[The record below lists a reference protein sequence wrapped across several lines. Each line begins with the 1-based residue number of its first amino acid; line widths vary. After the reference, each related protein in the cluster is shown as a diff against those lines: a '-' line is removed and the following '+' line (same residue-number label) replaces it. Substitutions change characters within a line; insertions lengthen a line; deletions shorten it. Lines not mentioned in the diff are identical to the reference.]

1 MADFPPRPLGRP
13 AVPAASHTGH
23 GPDGVCNAGGTTIAV
38 DPMPPDDEAPT
49 ARPRSQLRRV
59 VQSVLSIGLVIA
71 IFVFVLPQIADFGK
85 VWAEIR
91 AMTWQESGGLGAAAF
106 WNLAT
111 YWLLWVAVL
120 PGLTISQAAVSTEAS
135 TAVANTV
142 PGGSYLAVA
151 LNYSMIHSWGFRRSV
166 VTLSLLIS
174 GVWNNFAKLAL
185 PVLALAAL
193 AVTGEASASRLVA
206 AALGVLALVASITIF
221 AMALRTE
228 EAAGRIGRAAE
239 RVAGAP
245 LRLIRRPPPAGWDV
259 AVTRFRE
266 KTIVLLRNRWLAI
279 SLATVVGHLSLFLV
293 LLVALRNL
301 GVSQSEV
308 GWAEVLA
315 VFSFTRLVTAIPL
328 TPGGL
333 GVVELAL
340 TSGLVA
346 AGGNREE
353 VVAAVLVY
361 RFLTYVLPIPL
372 GVLSYVFWRRNTS
385 WRREALPVLAPAAAA
400 G

>member
-1 MADFPPRPLGRP
+1 MLVPDEEMP
-13 AVPAASHTGH
+13 A
-23 GPDGVCNAGGTTIAV
+23 
-38 DPMPPDDEAPT
+38 

-59 VQSVLSIGLVIA
+59 VQTAVSFGLVVA
-71 IFVFVLPQIADFGK
+71 IFVFVLPQIADFGE

-91 AMTWQESGGLGAAAF
+91 AMTWQESMGLAVAAA

-111 YWLLWVAVL
+111 YWFLWVAVL
-120 PGLTISQAAVSTEAS
+120 PGLTVSQAAVSTEAS

-193 AVTGEASASRLVA
+193 AVQGEASASRLLA
-206 AALGVLALVASITIF
+206 AGLGVLALVAAIVVF
-221 AMALRTE
+221 AAALRTE
-228 EAAGRIGRAAE
+228 QAAGRIGRAAQ

-245 LRLIRRPPPAGWDV
+245 LRLFRRPAPIGWDV

-266 KTIVLLRNRWLAI
+266 KTIVLLRARWWSI
-279 SLATVVGHLSLFLV
+279 SLATVVGHLSLYLV
-293 LLVALRNL
+293 LLVALRNI
-301 GVSQSEV
+301 GVSQSDV

-315 VFSFTRLVTAIPL
+315 VFAFTRLVTAIPL

-372 GVLSYVFWRRNTS
+372 GVVSYVFWRRNSS
-385 WRREALPVLAPAAAA
+385 WRREAQPVLAPAA

>member
-1 MADFPPRPLGRP
+1 ML
-13 AVPAASHTGH
+13 VP
-23 GPDGVCNAGGTTIAV
+23 
-38 DPMPPDDEAPT
+38 DEDAPV
-49 ARPRSQLRRV
+49 ARPRSQVRRV
-59 VQSVLSIGLVIA
+59 VQTALSFALVVA
-71 IFVFVLPQIADFGK
+71 IFVFVLPQIADFGE
-85 VWAEIR
+85 VWAEIE
-91 AMTWQESGGLGAAAF
+91 AMTWQESAGLVVAAL

-111 YWLLWVAVL
+111 YWFLWVAVL
-120 PGLTISQAAVSTEAS
+120 PGLTIMQAAVSTEAS

-185 PVLALAAL
+185 PVIALAAL
-193 AVTGEASASRLVA
+193 ALQGGASANRLLA
-206 AALGVLALVASITIF
+206 AGLGVLALVAAVVIF
-221 AMALRTE
+221 AAALRTE
-228 EAAGRIGRAAE
+228 QAAGRVGRAAE
-239 RVAGAP
+239 RAVGVP
-245 LRLIRRPPPAGWDV
+245 MRLVRRPPPIGWDV

-266 KTIVLLRNRWLAI
+266 KTIVLLRARWWAI
-279 SLATVVGHLSLFLV
+279 SLATVVGHLSLYLV
-293 LLVALRNL
+293 LLVALRNI

-308 GWAEVLA
+308 DWAEVLA
-315 VFSFTRLVTAIPL
+315 VFSFTRLVTAIPV

-372 GVLSYVFWRRNTS
+372 GVLCYVFWRRNTS
-385 WRREALPVLAPAAAA
+385 WRRELQPVLAPAV

>member
-1 MADFPPRPLGRP
+1 MA
-13 AVPAASHTGH
+13 
-23 GPDGVCNAGGTTIAV
+23 
-38 DPMPPDDEAPT
+38 
-49 ARPRSQLRRV
+49 
-59 VQSVLSIGLVIA
+59 LVGA
-71 IFVFVLPQIADFGK
+71 IFFFVLPQMADFGE
-85 VWAEIR
+85 VWTEIR
-91 AMTWQESGGLGAAAF
+91 AMTWLESTGLAGAAA

-111 YWLLWVAVL
+111 YWFLWMAVL
-120 PGLTISQAAVSTEAS
+120 PGITLRQAAVSTEAS

-151 LNYSMIHSWGFRRSV
+151 LNYSMIHSWGFRRSI
-166 VTLSLLIS
+166 VTLALLIS

-185 PVLALAAL
+185 PVLALVAL
-193 AVTGEASASRLVA
+193 ALQGEAGVGRLLA
-206 AALGVLALVASITIF
+206 AALGVGALVVAIALF
-221 AMALRTE
+221 GLALRTE
-228 EAAGRIGRAAE
+228 EAAARIGRFAS
-239 RVAGAP
+239 RVGALP
-245 LRLIRRPPPAGWDV
+245 LRVVRRPAPTGWDV

-266 KTIVLLRNRWLAI
+266 KTIDLLRTRWWSI
-279 SLATVVGHLSLFLV
+279 SLATIVGHLSLFLV
-293 LLVALRNL
+293 LLVALRNI
-301 GVSQSEV
+301 GVSEDDV

-315 VFSFTRLVTAIPL
+315 VFAFARLVTAVPL

-346 AGGNREE
+346 AGGDREE

-385 WRREALPVLAPAAAA
+385 WRRAPAPALAA

>member
-1 MADFPPRPLGRP
+1 MLVPDEEMP
-13 AVPAASHTGH
+13 A
-23 GPDGVCNAGGTTIAV
+23 
-38 DPMPPDDEAPT
+38 

-59 VQSVLSIGLVIA
+59 VQTAVSFGLVVA
-71 IFVFVLPQIADFGK
+71 IFVFVLPQIADFGE

-91 AMTWQESGGLGAAAF
+91 AMTWQESMGLAVAAA

-111 YWLLWVAVL
+111 YWFLWVAVL
-120 PGLTISQAAVSTEAS
+120 PGLTVSQAAVSTEAS

-166 VTLSLLIS
+166 VTLGLLIS

-193 AVTGEASASRLVA
+193 AIQGEAGGGRVLS
-206 AALGVLALVASITIF
+206 AALGVLALVGAIVTF
-221 AMALRTE
+221 AMVLRTD
-228 EAAGRIGRAAE
+228 RAAARVGLVAA
-239 RVAGAP
+239 RVATAP
-245 LRLIRRPPPAGWDV
+245 LRLIRRPAPTGWDI
-259 AVTRFRE
+259 AVCRFRE
-266 KTIVLLRNRWLAI
+266 KTIHLLRTRWWSI
-279 SLATVVGHLSLFLV
+279 SLATIVGHLSLYLV
-293 LLVALRNL
+293 LLATLRNI
-301 GVSQSEV
+301 GVSEDEV

-315 VFSFTRLVTAIPL
+315 VFAFTRLVTAIPL

-353 VVAAVLVY
+353 VVAAVLIY

-372 GVLSYVFWRRNTS
+372 GVLSYVFWRRNRS
-385 WRREALPVLAPAAAA
+385 WRREPQPALAIT
-400 G
+400 

>member
-1 MADFPPRPLGRP
+1 VLQSAFS
-13 AVPAASHTGH
+13 AA
-23 GPDGVCNAGGTTIAV
+23 
-38 DPMPPDDEAPT
+38 
-49 ARPRSQLRRV
+49 
-59 VQSVLSIGLVIA
+59 LVIA
-71 IFVFVLPQIADFGK
+71 IFVFVLPQVADFGE

-91 AMTWQESGGLGAAAF
+91 AMTWQEVAGLTAAAL

-120 PGLTISQAAVSTEAS
+120 PGLSLSQAAVSTEAS

-185 PVLALAAL
+185 PVIALVAL
-193 AVTGEASASRLVA
+193 AVQGDVSGGRLAA
-206 AALGVLALVASITIF
+206 AALGVAALVAAIVIF
-221 AMALRTE
+221 GLALRTDD
-228 EAAGRIGRAAE
+228 AAARIGQLAGR
-239 RVAGAP
+239 VGALP
-245 LRLIRRPPPAGWDV
+245 MRLIRRPAPIGWDI
-259 AVTRFRE
+259 AVVRFRQ
-266 KTIVLLRNRWLAI
+266 KTIDLLRTRWWSI
-279 SLATVVGHLSLFLV
+279 SLATIVGHLSLYLV
-293 LLVALRNL
+293 LLVALRNI
-301 GVSQSEV
+301 GVSEDEV

-315 VFSFTRLVTAIPL
+315 VFAFTRLVTAIPL

-372 GVLSYVFWRRNTS
+372 GVISYVFWRRNTS
-385 WRREALPVLAPAAAA
+385 WRREPQPALAVT
-400 G
+400 

>member
-1 MADFPPRPLGRP
+1 
-13 AVPAASHTGH
+13 VCEAA
-23 GPDGVCNAGGTTIAV
+23 GTTTTA
-38 DPMPPDDEAPT
+38 DGPALQPDESAP
-49 ARPRSQLRRV
+49 ALRPRSRLRQV
-59 VQSVLSIGLVIA
+59 VQTAFSAALVIA
-71 IFVFVLPQIADFGK
+71 IFFFVLPQIADLGE

-91 AMTWQESGGLGAAAF
+91 AMTWVEAAGLTVVAL

-111 YWLLWVAVL
+111 YWLLWLAVL
-120 PGLTISQAAVSTEAS
+120 PGMTLPQAAVSTEAS

-166 VTLSLLIS
+166 VTLALLIS

-185 PVLALAAL
+185 PVIALVAL
-193 AVTGEASASRLVA
+193 AVQGQASAGRLFA
-206 AALGVLALVASITIF
+206 AALGVAALVGAVVVF
-221 AMALRTE
+221 ALALRTDA
-228 EAAGRIGRAAE
+228 AAGRVGVVASRVVAA
-239 RVAGAP
+239 P
-245 LRLIRRPPPAGWDV
+245 TRLFRRPPPVGWDV
-259 AVTRFRE
+259 ALVRFRE
-266 KTIVLLRNRWLAI
+266 KTIGLLRTRWWMI
-279 SLATVVGHLSLFLV
+279 SLATIVGHLSLYVV
-293 LLVALRNL
+293 LLVALRNI
-301 GVSQSEV
+301 GVSDDEV

-315 VFSFTRLVTAIPL
+315 VFAFTRLVTAIPL

-346 AGGNREE
+346 AGGDREE

-372 GVLSYVFWRRNTS
+372 GVLSYVFWRRNQS
-385 WRREALPVLAPAAAA
+385 WRRDAQPVLAIA